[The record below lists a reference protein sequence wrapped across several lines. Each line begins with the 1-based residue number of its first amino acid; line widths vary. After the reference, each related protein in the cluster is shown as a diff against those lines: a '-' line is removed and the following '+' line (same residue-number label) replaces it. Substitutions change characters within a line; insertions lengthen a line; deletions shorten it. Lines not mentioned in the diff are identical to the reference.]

1 MVIERHSLSE
11 LPALVLGPLE
21 GRPEADWQRA
31 PPGKWTA
38 AQIVEH
44 LALGMES
51 SAAAF
56 AGRRAKPPMT
66 RRPRGFVEK
75 IAKLYMFGL
84 RRFPPGLRAPEGAT
98 PAPGVEGTA
107 AEARFRRGLGLWE
120 QVERELLP
128 ARPRDLFVKHPRL
141 GDLTIGEW
149 MRFHVIHARHHAR
162 QIRARVAG

>member
-1 MVIERHSLSE
+1 VSPLSE

-31 PPGKWTA
+31 PPGKWTP

-44 LALGMES
+44 LALGLES

-56 AGRRAKPPMT
+56 AGRRAKPPMA
-66 RRPRGFVEK
+66 RRPTTLR
-75 IAKLYMFGL
+75 AKLGKLFVFGL
-84 RRFPPGLRAPEGAT
+84 GRFPPGLRAPEGAT
-98 PAPGVEGTA
+98 PAPRVERAA
-107 AEARFRRGLGLWE
+107 AEARFRRGLDLWD

-128 ARPRDLFVKHPRL
+128 VRPHDLFVKHPAL
-141 GDLTIGEW
+141 GDLTMGEW
-149 MRFHVIHARHHAR
+149 LRFHAIHARHHAR